1 MYLWF
6 MFISYICEIIFMK
19 KKKIRQVRLF
29 EKWFEHEGKALEM
42 EIRDYEGYR

>member
-1 MYLWF
+1 M
-6 MFISYICEIIFMK
+6 
-19 KKKIRQVRLF
+19 RRVRLF